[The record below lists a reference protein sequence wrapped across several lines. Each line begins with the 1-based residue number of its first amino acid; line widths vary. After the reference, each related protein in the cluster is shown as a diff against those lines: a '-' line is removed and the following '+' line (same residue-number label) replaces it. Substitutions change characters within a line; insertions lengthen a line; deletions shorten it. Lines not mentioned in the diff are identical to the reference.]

1 MTQRSVLLTL
11 CSVSM
16 IIVSAQEP
24 VKNESIK
31 LSLFDAVQTSL
42 KNNLQVG
49 IAKNI
54 RSAAKANELVQEGAF
69 DINFVASDNY
79 SKTQSASISN
89 STIQSSPSTLITTE
103 TNSTRKS
110 RSLTASLS
118 KAFIW
123 GGTFQAS
130 YLGPNYNS
138 SIVSGTQTITPISG
152 SPITSPFGPLPASPF
167 PYTGSFSA
175 SYTQSL
181 LKGFGPN
188 SAAASYLVSQNN
200 SIASDYTFQQSII
213 SLVSSTENLYWDL
226 VFATRN
232 FQNKKA
238 SLKLAQAQL
247 KESKI
252 RVEVGILAPIEVT
265 SAEAQVA
272 LREQDIITAEAQYL
286 NATDALYRALYPN
299 IQDRPSGIEPADE
312 PTIEPLTGNPTSAI
326 DLALGNRVELKVAE
340 LDLKSK
346 EILKSSASNRMLP
359 QLDVSVGIN
368 ENAATRSTPALVRED
383 LTGKRYPGYN
393 FGVTFSIPLLNRVG
407 RGSSAVAN
415 AQYRQSELNVQDL
428 KLSIRLQ
435 VEQAFRNVDAA
446 SRGVNAAQKTRLF
459 TQQDFEA
466 EQKKFQNGM
475 STNFLVQSKQNILDT
490 SIANELQ
497 AQINYAKARTA
508 LEQAQGTLLQA
519 RGLEIK

>member
-1 MTQRSVLLTL
+1 MKLRSTLLVFTPIA
-11 CSVSM
+11 M

-24 VKNESIK
+24 IKNEPVK
-31 LSLFDAVQTSL
+31 LTLFDAVQTSL

-54 RSAAKANELVQEGAF
+54 RAAVKASELIQEGAF
-69 DINFVASDNY
+69 DLNFITSDNY
-79 SKTQSASISN
+79 SKIQSASISN
-89 STIQSSPSTLITTE
+89 STIQASPTTLITTE
-103 TNSTRKS
+103 TNATRKS

-123 GGTFQAS
+123 GGSFQAN
-130 YLGPNYNS
+130 YLGPNYTS
-138 SIVSGTQTITPISG
+138 SLVSGTQTIIPINGPS
-152 SPITSPFGPLPASPF
+152 ITAPFGPLPATPF

-175 SYTQSL
+175 TYTQSL

-188 SAAASYLVSQNN
+188 AAAANYLVSQNN
-200 SIASDYTFQQSII
+200 AIASDYTFQQSII
-213 SLVSSTENLYWDL
+213 SLVSTTENLYWDL
-226 VFATRN
+226 VFANKN

-238 SLKLAQAQL
+238 SLKLAEAQL

-272 LREQDIITAEAQYL
+272 LREQDIITAEAQFL

-299 IQDRPSGIEPADE
+299 IQDRPSAIIPTDV
-312 PTIEPLTGNPTSAI
+312 PTIEPIVGDPLSAI
-326 DLALGNRVELKVAE
+326 NLAMTNRVELKVAE

-346 EILKSSASNRMLP
+346 EIQKSSAFNRMLP

-368 ENAATRSTPALVRED
+368 ENSATRSTSGQVIDD
-383 LTGKRYPGYN
+383 LTGRRYPGYN

-407 RGSSAVAN
+407 RGNNQVAN
-415 AQYRQSELNVQDL
+415 AQYRQSELNLQDL
-428 KLSIRLQ
+428 KLNIRLQ
-435 VEQAFRNVDAA
+435 VEQAFRNLDAT

-475 STNFLVQSKQNILDT
+475 STNFLVQSKQNSLDA

-508 LEQAQGTLLQA
+508 LEQVKGTLLQV
-519 RGLEIK
+519 RGLDIK

>member
-1 MTQRSVLLTL
+1 MRSRMTLLTL
-11 CSVSM
+11 STMTVM
-16 IIVSAQEP
+16 LASAQDPIQTEP
-24 VKNESIK
+24 LK
-31 LSLFDAVQTSL
+31 LSLSDAVQTSL

-49 IAKNI
+49 IAKNV
-54 RSAAKANELVQEGAF
+54 RAATKANELIQEGAF
-69 DINFVASDNY
+69 DFNFITSDNY

-89 STIQSSPSTLITTE
+89 STIQNSPSTLITTE

-110 RSLTASLS
+110 RSLSASLS

-123 GGTFQAS
+123 GGTFQAN
-130 YLGPNYNS
+130 YLGPNYSS
-138 SIVSGTQTITPISG
+138 SIVSGSQTIIPTSG

-188 SAAASYLVSQNN
+188 SAAANYLVSQNN
-200 SIASDYTFQQSII
+200 SISSDYIFQQSII
-213 SLVSSTENLYWDL
+213 SLISSTENLYWDL

-272 LREQDIITAEAQYL
+272 LREQDIITAEASYL

-299 IQDRPSGIEPADE
+299 IQDRPSGISPTDT
-312 PTIEPLTGNPTSAI
+312 PTIEPLSGDPASAI
-326 DLALGNRVELKVAE
+326 ETALLNRVELKVAE

-346 EILKSSASNRMLP
+346 EILKSSAANRMLP
-359 QLDVSVGIN
+359 QLDVSVGII
-368 ENAATRSTPALVRED
+368 ENSATRSTPALVRED
-383 LTGKRYPGYN
+383 LTGKKYPGYN
-393 FGVTFSIPLLNRVG
+393 FGVTFSIPLFNRAG

-435 VEQAFRNVDAA
+435 VEQAFRNLDAA
-446 SRGVNAAQKTRLF
+446 SRGVNAALKTRLF

-475 STNFLVQSKQNILDT
+475 STNFLVQSKQNTLDA

-508 LEQAQGTLLQA
+508 LEQAQGTLLQT
-519 RGLEIK
+519 RGLQIQ

>member
-1 MTQRSVLLTL
+1 MTLRSVLLTL
-11 CSVSM
+11 SSVSM
-16 IIVSAQEP
+16 VIVSAQEP

-54 RSAAKANELVQEGAF
+54 RSATKANELVQEGAF
-69 DINFVASDNY
+69 DINFIASDNY

-123 GGTFQAS
+123 GGTFQAN

-407 RGSSAVAN
+407 RGSNAVAN

-475 STNFLVQSKQNILDT
+475 STNFLVQSKQNTLDT